1 VPETRRAR
9 FARRLPVVVAVLAAM
24 VFAPTPAVACLV
36 CITVPQRT
44 LADAVIEADAV
55 VLARED
61 ATRPFAYAPVAIL
74 KGNEPITAIPSL
86 VDSTTRRRL
95 AADPDAA
102 VLFAHDGAG
111 WTRLGHAGPDAR
123 RMIEAI
129 LAAAPAWDRDPD
141 HAGRFAFFAARHD
154 HADPLVRE
162 LALAEISRAPYA
174 QIRTMTPRLTRA
186 QIVSVLRDPKWVDWA
201 PIHILFLGLSD
212 DPADHAFVRRAFDAA
227 ARGDRQLAAWATA
240 LAEIDGPPAI
250 ERLRRRYFEDASRT
264 PEEVRAIV
272 TAFATL
278 ARGGDPALRPGID
291 AAFRALASGPPALAA
306 EAARQLAWAQDWSQ
320 AATFAD
326 LIASGALDD
335 PAAEFVISIY
345 LEAAGEAL
353 GPISTW
359 APSPEHD
366 VTSPQQAPFDGLQED
381 SP

>member
-1 VPETRRAR
+1 VPETGRAGP
-9 FARRLPVVVAVLAAM
+9 ARTLPIVVAFLAAM
-24 VFAPTPAVACLV
+24 VFAATPAVACLV

-44 LADAVIEADAV
+44 IADAVIEADTV

-61 ATRPFAYAPVAIL
+61 ATRAFAYAPVAIL
-74 KGNEPITAIPSL
+74 KGGEAIAAIPFL

-102 VLFAHDGAG
+102 VLFAYDGAD
-111 WTRLGHAGPDAR
+111 WTRLGHAGAEAR

-141 HAGRFAFFAARHD
+141 HAGRFDFFAARHD

-174 QIRTMTPRLTRA
+174 QIRTMTPRLTRT

-240 LAEIDGPPAI
+240 LAEIEGPPAI
-250 ERLRRRYFEDASRT
+250 DRLRGRYFEDPSRT
-264 PEEVRAIV
+264 PEEMRAIV

-278 ARGGDPALRPGID
+278 ARGGDPTLRPGID

-326 LIASGALDD
+326 LLASGEIED
-335 PAAEFVISIY
+335 PAAEFVIAIY

-353 GPISTW
+353 GPIATW
-359 APSPEHD
+359 GLSPGHAA
-366 VTSPQQAPFDGLQED
+366 TSPQPSQSDGLQRD
-381 SP
+381 FP